1 MKKYF
6 KKGFVLICVVA
17 VLLVP
22 FMSACGKKALP
33 KPPKPS
39 TEKSGEQTPN
49 TLEKK

>member
-22 FMSACGKKALP
+22 FMSACGKKAPP
-33 KPPKPS
+33 KPP
-39 TEKSGEQTPN
+39 TGEQTPN
-49 TLEKK
+49 TK